1 MTEFSEVRGFLGA
14 LACFVPQRT
23 YTALTR
29 EYDAFVTWPAER
41 REKGASKFETVR
53 NDQVTAKITRLREGA
68 PHNTHHSGHKGKCVE
83 GSRVLPRPFGRGK
96 IVKTVRLNHL
106 RAALLAV
113 AAAGLLAAVGVLVVV
128 LYAQPAE
135 ANFPGKPGKIAYAG
149 QDAPNGDYEI
159 YTINAGGGGKKPLTD
174 NSTNDRDPA
183 YSPSGKKIVYAGQ
196 DAPNGDSEIYTIN
209 AGGGGKKPLT
219 DNGTGDFEPS
229 YSPSG
234 KRIAFTNNSGGD
246 SEIYTINAGGGGKK
260 QLTDNSTTDYSP
272 DYAPGGKRIAFTSGS
287 GDDEIYTIKP
297 DGGGSQPVTDN
308 TANDYYPSYS
318 PSGKKIAYVNNN
330 NVGGDDEIWTINP
343 GGGGRQQVTDNTAND
358 QDPYWGSQ

>member
-1 MTEFSEVRGFLGA
+1 MAAESCHA
-14 LACFVPQRT
+14 LRKERT
-23 YTALTR
+23 
-29 EYDAFVTWPAER
+29 
-41 REKGASKFETVR
+41 
-53 NDQVTAKITRLREGA
+53 
-68 PHNTHHSGHKGKCVE
+68 
-83 GSRVLPRPFGRGK
+83 K

-106 RAALLAV
+106 RATLLAV
-113 AAAGLLAAVGVLVVV
+113 AAAGLLAAVGLFVVI

-159 YTINAGGGGKKPLTD
+159 YTINASGGGKKPLTD
-174 NSTNDRDPA
+174 NSTDDRYPA
-183 YSPSGKKIVYAGQ
+183 YSPSGKKIV
-196 DAPNGDSEIYTIN
+196 
-209 AGGGGKKPLT
+209 
-219 DNGTGDFEPS
+219 
-229 YSPSG
+229 
-234 KRIAFTNNSGGD
+234 
-246 SEIYTINAGGGGKK
+246 
-260 QLTDNSTTDYSP
+260 
-272 DYAPGGKRIAFTSGS
+272 YAPGGKRIAFTSGS